1 MKIYSANTSLLI
13 KETDRQKLL
22 PFAELLEAEF
32 SDYILDLTPAY
43 FSLLVHYDILKISHV
58 EFIQKIQKCFQNKK
72 FVLSSQQKSGV
83 KNKIHKIPV
92 YYGTEVGWDLEEIG
106 KEKSI
111 SLADIIELHS
121 CATYEVYAIGFRPGF
136 GYLGDLEKKLHR
148 PRKKTPRLQIPM
160 GSIAIA
166 NEQTAIYPDSSPG
179 GWNLIGK
186 TYLAMVDWQK
196 ENPCL
201 LQVGDKVKFEPITKK
216 EFISKGGQLGT

>member
-1 MKIYSANTSLLI
+1 MKIYSASDTSLLI

-72 FVLSSQQKSGV
+72 FASSNQQKSGV

-106 KEKSI
+106 KEKNN
-111 SLADIIELHS
+111 
-121 CATYEVYAIGFRPGF
+121 YF
-136 GYLGDLEKKLHR
+136 
-148 PRKKTPRLQIPM
+148 
-160 GSIAIA
+160 GSI
-166 NEQTAIYPDSSPG
+166 
-179 GWNLIGK
+179 
-186 TYLAMVDWQK
+186 
-196 ENPCL
+196 
-201 LQVGDKVKFEPITKK
+201 F
-216 EFISKGGQLGT
+216 